1 MYGLNGE
8 IQLNIKKT
16 MDYKFLNKVVDQIV
30 RETTIGYENDR
41 IFTPFSPNSLSVSLL
56 LSIVKDWNTSPL
68 LHRLLRRHCKEVY
81 GLNDDEVNY
90 VWNEYKEIIIDK
102 INNGL

>member
-1 MYGLNGE
+1 MGNNYL
-8 IQLNIKKT
+8 
-16 MDYKFLNKVVDQIV
+16 DKVVDQIV
-30 RETTIGYENDR
+30 SETTIDYENDR
-41 IFTPFSPNSLSVSLL
+41 IFTPFSPNSLPVSLL

-90 VWNEYKEIIIDK
+90 VWDEYRNIIKDK
-102 INNGL
+102 IDNEK